1 MSFIS
6 SLNVTHG
13 DRNSWKYTNS
23 VTQGYRKRRWDYLV
37 LVHVKCYFVFAY
49 RDIYLLDDPLSA
61 VDVRVSAHIFNEC
74 ILQALKQKTVILV
87 THEIQV

>member
-13 DRNSWKYTNS
+13 DINSWKYSNS
-23 VTQGYRKRRWDYLV
+23 VTQWYRTGRWDYLV
-37 LVHVKCYFVFAY
+37 LVHVECYFVFAY

-61 VDVRVSAHIFNEC
+61 VDVRVSAHIFNDC
-74 ILQALKQKTVILV
+74 ILEALKQKTVILV